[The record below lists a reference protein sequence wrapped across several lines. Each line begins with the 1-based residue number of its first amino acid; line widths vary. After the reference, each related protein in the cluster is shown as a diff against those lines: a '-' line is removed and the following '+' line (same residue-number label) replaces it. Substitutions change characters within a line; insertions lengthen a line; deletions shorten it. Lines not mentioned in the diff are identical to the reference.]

1 MNATL
6 PPSPE
11 TLRAALLELLLQV
24 APDVEPS
31 AVRPGVDFRQQ
42 FDFDSMDVF
51 RFAVAVHERFG
62 LDIPEQDYR
71 ELLSLDRGV
80 SYLQRRF
87 GASA

>member
-6 PPSPE
+6 PRSPE
-11 TLRAALLELLLQV
+11 TLRAALLELLVQV

-31 AVRPGVDFRQQ
+31 AVRPGVEFRQQ

-51 RFAVAVHERFG
+51 RLAVAVHERFG

-80 SYLQRRF
+80 SYLQRRL